1 MFYCKLTNNDIRT
14 LIILIQIMSNIVR
27 LIIACV
33 TMGGGV
39 ALCVFGFWGWG
50 IPVFLIGGLI
60 LLTFFFNENM
70 LIAQY
75 YLRKENT
82 DESGKW
88 LLKITDYE
96 KQLYKGQYGYY
107 NLLIGLIESRKAPL
121 KSEKYFKKALQLG
134 MGMSHNTALAKLSL
148 AGISMAKANAAGA
161 SAAQR
166 NNSKREADVYLKEAA
181 KDDKNKLLADQIK
194 MMKGQMAQMDK
205 PQVIRGGFRQQKF

>member
-1 MFYCKLTNNDIRT
+1 M
-14 LIILIQIMSNIVR
+14 IILIQIMSNIVR

-88 LLKITDYE
+88 LDKITDYE
-96 KQLYKGQYGYY
+96 KQLYKGQHGYY

-121 KSEKYFKKALQLG
+121 KSEKYFKKALSLG

-148 AGISMAKANAAGA
+148 AGIAMAKRDKRNA
-161 SAAQR
+161 
-166 NNSKREADVYLKEAA
+166 EIYLKEAA

-205 PQVIRGGFRQQKF
+205 QQVVRGGFRQQKF